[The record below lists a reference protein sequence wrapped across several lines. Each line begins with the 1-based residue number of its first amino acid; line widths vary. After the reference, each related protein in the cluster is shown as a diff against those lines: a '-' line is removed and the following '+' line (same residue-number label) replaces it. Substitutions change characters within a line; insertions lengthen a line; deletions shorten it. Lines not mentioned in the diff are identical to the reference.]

1 MRCATGGTHPN
12 FVVYN
17 TQSCNNEVAV
27 TRYITNQ
34 LTGTEAANMTDLC
47 LRDALELL
55 KNQGH
60 TNTTATRVHHAILAG
75 HISRPEMDGSHRYR
89 FSRRNLNE
97 LR

>member
-1 MRCATGGTHPN
+1 
-12 FVVYN
+12 
-17 TQSCNNEVAV
+17 
-27 TRYITNQ
+27 
-34 LTGTEAANMTDLC
+34 MTDLC

-97 LR
+97 LRWHGLFLAGHGLSRDR